1 MTAKIHH
8 FLPNLTCRIRGPWKR
23 NSKCHISPP
32 RCRIANIW
40 CRHVNI
46 YGGLPTW
53 LIWINK
59 NISFYSSEYCVF
71 NIIIIFWFMI
81 LSELGPKGQCSKIVN
96 FNRTEAGLTSKWGRI
111 LPAVQWFYQKQSN
124 SNLWRCTVSRE
135 IENFNFSF
143 LTLPLAHV
151 ELYLRSDRSGSWVY
165 TCTV

>member
-1 MTAKIHH
+1 MAARVVIILRNHRALYLVVLVTARGAIILRTFWVSKRGICTAKIHN
-8 FLPNLTCRIRGPWKR
+8 FLLNLTCRIRGPWRR
-23 NSKCHISPP
+23 NTKCHILPP

-81 LSELGPKGQCSKIVN
+81 LSELGPKEQCSKIVN
-96 FNRTEAGLTSKWGRI
+96 FNRSEAGLTSKWGRI
-111 LPAVQWFYQKQSN
+111 LPAV
-124 SNLWRCTVSRE
+124 
-135 IENFNFSF
+135 
-143 LTLPLAHV
+143 
-151 ELYLRSDRSGSWVY
+151 
-165 TCTV
+165 